1 MRLAD
6 TKKFICC
13 LSEIYIGHCS
23 CVFATSDNPTW
34 GQVHLEASSD
44 PCLISCHTCISSDK
58 ILSCLIPLGIYFSAS
73 RVELGVVRASV
84 QAWLT
89 NISAGIVQGVGPSF
103 VAQSYTC
110 EGGGSTLVQIVMH
123 FPSIC
128 CCCCLVAKSCPTLAT
143 PCTVAHQVPLSMR
156 FLRQKYWSGL
166 TFPSP
171 GDLPDLWIE
180 PVSLALA
187 CIFFTPESPGKPLSK
202 YTEL

>member
-1 MRLAD
+1 MFNPSWHLLLSQQGGAGSGESKCASLAD
-6 TKKFICC
+6 K
-13 LSEIYIGHCS
+13 H
-23 CVFATSDNPTW
+23 
-34 GQVHLEASSD
+34 
-44 PCLISCHTCISSDK
+44 
-58 ILSCLIPLGIYFSAS
+58 LSC
-73 RVELGVVRASV
+73 
-84 QAWLT
+84 
-89 NISAGIVQGVGPSF
+89 IVQGVGPSF

-156 FLRQKYWSGL
+156 FLRQEYWSGL

-171 GDLPDLWIE
+171 GDLPDLGIE
-180 PVSLALA
+180 LVSLALA